1 MKLYGNKKTALL
13 FIAPALLFV
22 LLFIYYPI
30 VQNFFMSLYRWKAFG
45 EDRTWVGLQYYRR
58 IAQDPVFYTALTNNF
73 LYALISIVF
82 QVGFGLVI
90 AAILEETFFRRFQG
104 FFRTVFF
111 MPSVISITVVGLL
124 FQLIY
129 HPSIGLLN
137 NFLKA
142 IGLENLTRAWL
153 GESGS
158 AMYAIIASS
167 QWQYIGYIMLL
178 FLVAIQKIPKELYES
193 AEMDGA
199 GAFQRFIHIT
209 VPQVKETII
218 MNSIITVI
226 GGFKVFDEVYVMTAG
241 GPGRSTEV
249 LATFL
254 YRSGFRNDEMGM
266 ASAIA
271 SIIFVITF
279 VLTLVQ
285 LYINR
290 KIAEE

>member
-45 EDRTWVGLQYYRR
+45 EDRIWVGLQYYRR

>member
-104 FFRTVFF
+104 LFRTVFF

>member
-30 VQNFFMSLYRWKAFG
+30 VQNFFLSLYRWKAFG
-45 EDRTWVGLQYYRR
+45 EERTWVGLQYYKR
-58 IAQDPVFYTALTNNF
+58 IAQDPVFLIALKNNF

-82 QVGFGLVI
+82 QVGLGLVI

-124 FQLIY
+124 FQLVY

-142 IGLENLTRAWL
+142 VGLENLTRAWL

-158 AMYAIIASS
+158 AIFAIVATS

-178 FLVAIQKIPKELYES
+178 FLVAIQKIPRGLYES
-193 AEMDGA
+193 AEIDGA
-199 GAFQRFIHIT
+199 GALQRFFYIT

-218 MNSIITVI
+218 MTSIITVI

-249 LATFL
+249 LATYL

-285 LYINR
+285 LYVNKR
-290 KIAEE
+290 IAED

>member
-30 VQNFFMSLYRWKAFG
+30 VQNFFLSLYRWKAFG
-45 EDRTWVGLQYYRR
+45 EERTWVGLQYYKR
-58 IAQDPVFYTALTNNF
+58 IAQDPVFLIALKNNF

-124 FQLIY
+124 FQLVY

-142 IGLENLTRAWL
+142 VGLENLTRAWL

-158 AMYAIIASS
+158 AIFAIVATS

-178 FLVAIQKIPKELYES
+178 FLVAIQKIPRGLYES
-193 AEMDGA
+193 AEIDGA
-199 GAFQRFIHIT
+199 GALQRFFYIT

-218 MNSIITVI
+218 MTSIITVI

-249 LATFL
+249 LATYL

-285 LYINR
+285 LYVNKR
-290 KIAEE
+290 IAED